1 MRFPH
6 ASHSFSHS
14 PRARRGA
21 DLSGAIGFALALT
34 ALAAL
39 CAPATAQKKTA
50 PAAPPPALVETI
62 GKVGLNLSFPASF
75 EGVARRSSE
84 PLEDD
89 ELGQWNARFGEKR
102 VFIDLEAWD
111 NFARA
116 EPSRITAR
124 VHDYVRSEEYDGPN
138 FQFVEHRLVPGRF
151 GYAPYG
157 SLLWGSMVER
167 GTTMDI
173 ASVWYFAG
181 VTDKSAYLLMVQ
193 VEPVASAAEQAQ
205 VLEFLTKGVSY
216 SGSERDAKWTREETQ
231 QRWDEDSALSD
242 KARKDF
248 KLIRTAHYL
257 VMTNSSG
264 GDKFAKQMEL
274 NYAQIQKTYPFPEV
288 PGRRLMPVFLF
299 QDPGEYHAFCV
310 KQFNWSLEE
319 ARKSKGV
326 ASGDFYATWYEAPQ
340 DPVHIHEATHQIF
353 RNRLELRGAGS
364 WYQEGVAEYIETKPN
379 ERGEIA
385 RRVKNGEHTPLREFM
400 RLESLLMS
408 SEDDKSGDSAAG
420 LHYKQAALLIEL
432 LRESKPYKDK
442 FLDWLHAMGHT
453 PDNDLEAI
461 ERVFQRVYGLSIE
474 QLDQELVKYCQKR

>member
-1 MRFPH
+1 MSLP
-6 ASHSFSHS
+6 
-14 PRARRGA
+14 PR
-21 DLSGAIGFALALT
+21 ITALVTALLT
-34 ALAAL
+34 ALTLAAL
-39 CAPATAQKKTA
+39 TPDAVAQKK
-50 PAAPPPALVETI
+50 PAASAPPPALVETI
-62 GKVGLNLSFPASF
+62 DKVNLTLSFPASF
-75 EGVARRSSE
+75 QGVARRGSKSKE
-84 PLEDD
+84 QDDD
-89 ELGQWNARFGEKR
+89 ELGQWNAKFGEKR

-111 NFARA
+111 NFAGK
-116 EPSRITAR
+116 EPSRITGR
-124 VHDYVRSEEYDGPN
+124 VQDHVRSDDYEGPV
-138 FQFVEHRLVPGRF
+138 FQFVEHKLLPGKF
-151 GYAPYG
+151 GFAPYA

-181 VTDKSAYLLMVQ
+181 VTDKSAYLLVVQ
-193 VEPVASAAEQAQ
+193 VEPTATASEQAQ
-205 VLEFLTKGVSY
+205 VLEFLAKGVSY
-216 SGSERDAKWTREETQ
+216 TGAERDPKWTEDETQ
-231 QRWDEDSALSD
+231 QRWDEDSALSE

-264 GDKFAKQMEL
+264 GDRFAKQMEL
-274 NYAQIQKTYPFPEV
+274 NYATIQKTYPFPEV

-299 QDPGEYHAFCV
+299 QDPNEYYAFCV
-310 KQFNWSLEE
+310 KQFEWSMGE

-379 ERGEIA
+379 ERNDIA

-408 SEDDKSGDSAAG
+408 SSDDKSGDSAAS
-420 LHYKQAALLIEL
+420 LHYKQAALLIEF
-432 LRESKPYKDK
+432 LRESKQYKEK

-453 PDNDLEAI
+453 PDNDVAAI
-461 ERVFQRVYGLSIE
+461 EAVFQRVYGLSID